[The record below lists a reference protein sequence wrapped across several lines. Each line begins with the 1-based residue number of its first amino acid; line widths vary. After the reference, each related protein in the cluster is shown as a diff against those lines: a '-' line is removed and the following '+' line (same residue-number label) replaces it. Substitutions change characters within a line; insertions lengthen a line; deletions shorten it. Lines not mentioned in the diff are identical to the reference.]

1 MAVQRGKSIGRLP
14 LSVASGTNELF
25 GFVNNESKFIDIDL
39 NELLQGAVDRV
50 EAGVAPAVLGNALK
64 THGAGDDGKFLRVDN
79 GSFEFCPVANL

>member
-39 NELLQGAVDRV
+39 NELLQGAVDRG

-64 THGAGDDGKFLRVDN
+64 TFPNFGLHVEIGGKLKIFL
-79 GSFEFCPVANL
+79 GFHY